1 MYTVNEL
8 RKFLA
13 ELRDDDVAIS
23 LALEFTKDA
32 LAFEEK
38 PLLSPPREF
47 LESRVRVASALSD
60 HQILLAAT
68 ASTAVDKHRP
78 CLLRAIAIRARNTY
92 AVEDVL
98 LDALSRACLIP
109 NKIAFDVLSDFVR
122 DRPVVSAAFVRVC
135 MLPRDTALPL
145 LRLHKLGAECSEKS
159 FSAAVFA
166 GNESAIRL
174 HMCCSEHDAYFF
186 APRMKAIAQNEHIL
200 KALDESQKTSQN
212 VGEWVI
218 I

>member
-13 ELRDDDVAIS
+13 ELQDDDVGIS

-32 LAFEEK
+32 LAFEEQ

-47 LESRVRVASALSD
+47 LESRVRVMSALSD
-60 HQILLAAT
+60 HQLLLAVT
-68 ASTAVDKHRP
+68 ASTAVDKNRP
-78 CLLRAIAIRARNTY
+78 CLLRAIAIRARNMY
-92 AVEDVL
+92 ALEDVL

-109 NKIAFDVLSDFVR
+109 NRIAFDILSDFVR
-122 DRPVVSAAFVRVC
+122 DRPVVSAAFARVC
-135 MLPRDTALPL
+135 MLSRDTALAL
-145 LRLHKLGAECSEKS
+145 RRLHKLGAECSEKS
-159 FSAAVFA
+159 FTAAVFA

-174 HMCCSEHDAYFF
+174 HMCCTEHDAYFF
-186 APRMKAIAQNEHIL
+186 APRMKTIAPNEHIL
-200 KALDESQKTSQN
+200 KALDEPQKTSQS
-212 VGEWVI
+212 VDEWVI